1 MSYGIVG
8 VPYDVFMVTF
18 HPQCRDAIGIQSLTL
33 DNIRRMKEEYLESE
47 DDQTEILGLTPVIVA
62 KLEPLKWSYFKSS
75 MIKYFSRV
83 HGGNNTPISYIVRR
97 DNTGVF
103 EGYFE
108 TRMDRLIACIVLRGA
123 KLK

>member
-1 MSYGIVG
+1 MYLVTYT
-8 VPYDVFMVTF
+8 PYALQRS
-18 HPQCRDAIGIQSLTL
+18 PYLQCTTRDATGIQSLTL
-33 DNIRRMKEEYLESE
+33 NNIRRMKEEYLESE

-83 HGGNNTPISYIVRR
+83 HGENNTPISYIVRR

-103 EGYFE
+103 
-108 TRMDRLIACIVLRGA
+108 
-123 KLK
+123 